1 MALLWIDGFEGYG
14 TTTGSAPSP
23 TGVMSRRYPITEREE
38 MIRIQAGRFSGY
50 CIRFAAN
57 QCKLRTPPLTTN
69 DTLIVG
75 VAFKRN
81 STRGSRILSMYDG
94 TTLGMNLQVQ
104 DYGSEL
110 LLYRGNTH
118 IVTTSGANIGV
129 DQWYYIELKVKCHD
143 STGEYEIKIDGVT
156 YESDT
161 GVNTKAGSN
170 NYHDAVQFEPY
181 AYSSWYWDDYYICD
195 GSGSNN
201 NDFLGNQRVVA
212 IYPGG
217 GDVTAG
223 FGTVVPAGSHYE
235 AIDEEECDDDSSY
248 VEDADVGDKDIW
260 NYGSVPANLS
270 QIQGLQINTMCR
282 ETDATDF
289 DLITIIRSGGTEYDD
304 AGQAA
309 GAGDYVDLRRI
320 AETDPDTGSL
330 WTESGINNASF
341 GVKVG

>member
-23 TGVMSRRYPITEREE
+23 SGIVGRRYPSITDEYRMNIET
-38 MIRIQAGRFSGY
+38 GRFSGY
-50 CIRFAAN
+50 CLHFTSGYCR
-57 QCKLRTPPLTTN
+57 LRTPPLTTD
-69 DTLIVG
+69 DTLVIG

-81 STRGSRILSMYDG
+81 SARGSRFLSMYDG
-94 TTLGMNLQVQ
+94 TTRGMNLKVQ

-129 DQWYYIELKVKCHD
+129 GQWSYIELKVKCHD
-143 STGEYEIKIDGVT
+143 SAGEYELKVDGVT
-156 YESDT
+156 LESDT

-181 AYSSWYWDDYYICD
+181 GSSKWYWDDFYICD
-195 GSGSNN
+195 STGSNN

-212 IYPGG
+212 IYPGDS
-217 GDVTAG
+217 DVTAG
-223 FGTVVPAGSHYE
+223 FDTVVPAGNHYE
-235 AIDEEECDDDSSY
+235 AVQEEECDDDSSY
-248 VEDADVGDKDIW
+248 VEDDNVGAKDIW
-260 NYGSVPANLS
+260 NYDSVPANLS
-270 QIQGLQINTMCR
+270 QIQGLQINTLCR

-289 DLITIIRSGGTEYDD
+289 DLITIIRSGDTEYDD

-330 WTESGINNASF
+330 WTKSGINNASF